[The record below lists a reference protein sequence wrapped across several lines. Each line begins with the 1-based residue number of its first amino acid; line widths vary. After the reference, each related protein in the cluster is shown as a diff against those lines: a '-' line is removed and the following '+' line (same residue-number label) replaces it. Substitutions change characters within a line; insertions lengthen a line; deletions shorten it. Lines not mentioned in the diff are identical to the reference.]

1 MVPLLYYG
9 EYVKKYILGIVLLL
23 SQASF
28 AVLKHVPVTLSKD
41 NMLVLNDPFEA
52 DTASK
57 VAQAA
62 RELDAKSPST
72 EPIYLVLDTPG
83 GSIGAG
89 MELITNLNNLNRP
102 VHTITIFS
110 ASMGFQTVQGVKGER
125 LMVEHGTLMSHKAR
139 GGVNG
144 EFPGQLDS
152 RYSWILSV
160 VTDLDKKVASRTGG
174 KHTLQSYQAL
184 IENEYWCTPEHCA
197 SNGLIDGI
205 ADVKCDASLNGTHDK
220 VVDQAAFLDMT
231 LQLVAKLSDCPVITG
246 PLEMNVLVNGKNV
259 FKNSVDK
266 PDFTAEQ
273 AKAINDFNIKAQKLI
288 LDGRKIDYYRK

>member
-1 MVPLLYYG
+1 MVPLLNYG
-9 EYVKKYILGIVLLL
+9 EYVKKYILGLVLLL

-28 AVLKHVPVTLSKD
+28 AALKHVPVTLSKD

-62 RELDAKSPST
+62 RELDAKSTSN

-110 ASMGFQTVQGVKGER
+110 ASMGFQTVQGVKGDR

-139 GGVNG
+139 GGVSG

-160 VTDLDKKVASRTGG
+160 VNDLDKKVAARTAG
-174 KHTLQSYQAL
+174 KHTTASYQAL

-197 SNGLIDGI
+197 NNGLIDGI
-205 ADVKCDASLNGTHDK
+205 ADVKCDASLNGKHDK
-220 VVDQAAFLDMT
+220 VVEQMAFAGIT
-231 LQLVAKLSDCPVITG
+231 IQLVATLSDCPIITG

-259 FKNSVDK
+259 FKNDG
-266 PDFTAEQ
+266 PRQEFTSEQ
-273 AKAINDFNIKAQKLI
+273 TKIINDFNLKAQKAV